1 MLLITYGRID
11 GMAVFREFNPI
22 GHDRVAEDRRRHKE
36 LVEDSIKKNLVDIL
50 SEESIIGQTK
60 NKKIKIP
67 IRGLKEYQFVY
78 GKNVPG
84 VGSGDGTEKR
94 GDVIGKEKDAKGQG
108 NKGAGNEEG
117 EDIYETE
124 ITVEDIMEYIFQDLN
139 LPNLTKKKFS
149 EIVWEGSKKKC
160 GYQKKGIPPRL
171 AKKKTVVEKL
181 KRKQGMKRAL
191 REGLNDTGINEEL
204 LDQYSLDGDALVG
217 RFPFKDDDL
226 RYYRVKPTKKREYN
240 AVIMCIMD
248 TSASMDQNKK
258 YLARSFFFML
268 YQFVRMKY
276 SSVEVVFIAHSTTAK
291 VVNEQEF
298 FHKVESGGTYISSGY
313 DKALEIINEKYNP
326 AIWNIYSFHV
336 SDGDN
341 WSEDNDRA
349 VKSANKLCDVC
360 NLFGYAEIMAYGY
373 TSAIKKRYAAE
384 VKRDNFV
391 SVAMKKKEDMWDALR
406 DMLTVDIK
414 NELE

>member
-1 MLLITYGRID
+1 
-11 GMAVFREFNPI
+11 MAIFREFNPI
-22 GHDRVAEDRRRHKE
+22 GHDRAAEDKRRNRE

-67 IRGLKEYQFVY
+67 IRGLKEYKFIY

-94 GDVIGKEKDAKGQG
+94 GDIVGREKDAKGNG
-108 NKGAGNEEG
+108 SKGAGDAEG

-124 ITVEDIMEYIFQDLN
+124 ITIEEIMEYIFEDLN
-139 LPNLTKKKFS
+139 LPNLNKKKFS
-149 EIVWEGSKKKC
+149 EIISEGSRKKC
-160 GYQKKGIPPRL
+160 GYQKSGIPPRL

-191 REGLNDTGINEEL
+191 KENSEDDEINEDVKRQFNIEDNEL
-204 LDQYSLDGDALVG
+204 IG
-217 RFPFKDDDL
+217 RFPFKEDDL

-240 AVIMCIMD
+240 AVVICIMD

-268 YQFVRMKY
+268 YQFINMKY
-276 SSVEVVFIAHSTTAK
+276 SNVEVIFIAHSTSAK
-291 VVNEQEF
+291 IVTEGEF

-313 DKALEIINEKYNP
+313 NKALEIIREKYNP
-326 AIWNIYSFHV
+326 NIWNIYAFHV

-349 VKSANKLCDVC
+349 VKAADQLCDEC

-373 TSAIKKRYAAE
+373 ISAIKKRYSSE
-384 VKRDNFV
+384 IKKNNFV

-406 DMLTVDIK
+406 EMLSVDIK
-414 NELE
+414 NDY

>member
-1 MLLITYGRID
+1 MGI
-11 GMAVFREFNPI
+11 FREFNPI
-22 GHDRVAEDRRRHKE
+22 GHDRVAEDKRRHRE

-67 IRGLKEYQFVY
+67 IKGLKEYQFIY
-78 GKNVPG
+78 GKNTPG
-84 VGSGDGTEKR
+84 VGSGDGTERR
-94 GDVIGKEKDAKGQG
+94 GDVIGKEGDAKGSG
-108 NKGAGNEEG
+108 NKGAGNSEG

-124 ITVEDIMEYIFQDLN
+124 ITIEEIMEYVFQDLN
-139 LPNLTKKKFS
+139 LPNLNKKRFS
-149 EIVWEGSKKKC
+149 EILSEGSRKKC
-160 GYQKKGIPPRL
+160 GYQKSGIPPRL
-171 AKKKTVVEKL
+171 AKKRTVIEKL

-191 REGLNDTGINEEL
+191 EERRKNNDIKEEVEFTL
-204 LDQYSLDGDALVG
+204 ENDEIIG
-217 RFPFKDDDL
+217 RFPFKEDDL
-226 RYYRVKPTKKREYN
+226 RYYKVKPTKKKEYN
-240 AVIMCIMD
+240 AVVMCIMD

-268 YQFVRMKY
+268 YQFVKMKY
-276 SSVEVVFIAHSTTAK
+276 SSVEVVFIAHSTSAK
-291 VVNEQEF
+291 VVTEEEF

-313 DKALEIINEKYNP
+313 NKALEIILEKYNP
-326 AIWNIYSFHV
+326 ELWNIYSFHV

-349 VKSANKLCDVC
+349 VKAVNQLCDVC

-384 VKRDNFV
+384 INRDNFV
-391 SVAMKKKEDMWDALR
+391 SVAMKKKEDMWDALKE
-406 DMLTVDIK
+406 MLSVDIK
-414 NELE
+414 NDYK

>member
-1 MLLITYGRID
+1 
-11 GMAVFREFNPI
+11 MAVFREFNPI
-22 GHDRVAEDRRRHKE
+22 GHDRASEDKRRHRE

-67 IRGLKEYQFVY
+67 IKGLKEYQFIY
-78 GKNVPG
+78 GKNAPG
-84 VGSGDGTEKR
+84 VGSGDGSEKR
-94 GDVIGKEKDAKGQG
+94 GDVIGTEKDGKGSG
-108 NKGAGNEEG
+108 SKGAGNEEG

-124 ITVEDIMEYIFQDLN
+124 ITIEEIMEYIFQDLN
-139 LPNLTKKKFS
+139 LPNLNKKKFS
-149 EIVWEGSKKKC
+149 EILSEGSKKKC
-160 GYQKKGIPPRL
+160 GYQKGGIPPRL

-191 REGLNDTGINEEL
+191 KEGSEKRGMNEEIVN
-204 LDQYSLDGDALVG
+204 QYSLEGEELIG
-217 RFPFKDDDL
+217 RFPFKEDDL
-226 RYYRVKPTKKREYN
+226 RYYRVKPTKKREYS

-268 YQFVRMKY
+268 YQFVKAKY
-276 SSVEVVFIAHSTTAK
+276 SNVEVVFIAHSTTAK
-291 VVNEQEF
+291 VVTENEF

-313 DKALEIINEKYNP
+313 NKALELINEKFNP
-326 AIWNIYSFHV
+326 SIWNIYAFHV

-349 VKSANKLCDVC
+349 VKAANALCDVS

-373 TSAIKKRYAAE
+373 TSAIKKRYSNE
-384 VKRDNFV
+384 VNRANFV

-406 DMLTVDIK
+406 EMLSVEIK
-414 NELE
+414 NDQ

>member
-1 MLLITYGRID
+1 
-11 GMAVFREFNPI
+11 MAVFREFNPI
-22 GHDRVAEDRRRHKE
+22 GHDRAAEDRRRHKE

-67 IRGLKEYQFVY
+67 IRGLKEYQFIY

-84 VGSGDGTEKR
+84 VGSGDGSEKR
-94 GDVIGKEKDAKGQG
+94 GDVIGTEKDGKGKG
-108 NKGAGNEEG
+108 NQGAGNEEG

-124 ITVEDIMEYIFQDLN
+124 ITIEDIMEYIFQDLD
-139 LPNLTKKKFS
+139 LPNLTKKRFS
-149 EIVWEGSKKKC
+149 EILSEGSKKKC

-181 KRKQGMKRAL
+181 KRKQGMKKAL
-191 REGLNDTGINEEL
+191 REDTDEIELNKDL
-204 LDQYSLDGDALVG
+204 LQQYILDGDQLVG

-268 YQFVRMKY
+268 YQFVKMKY

-291 VVNEQEF
+291 VVTEQEF

-313 DKALEIINEKYNP
+313 DKALEIINEKFNP
-326 AIWNIYSFHV
+326 AIWNIYAFHV

-349 VKSANKLCDVC
+349 VKKANKLCDVC

-373 TSAIKKRYAAE
+373 TSAIKKRYAVE

-391 SVAMKKKEDMWDALR
+391 PVAMKRKEDMWDALR

-414 NELE
+414 NQLK

>member
-1 MLLITYGRID
+1 
-11 GMAVFREFNPI
+11 MAVFREFNPI
-22 GHDRVAEDRRRHKE
+22 GHDRAAEDKRRHKE
-36 LVEDSIKKNLVDIL
+36 LVEDTIKKNLVDIL

-94 GDVIGKEKDAKGQG
+94 GDVVGTEKDDKGKG

-117 EDIYETE
+117 DDIYETE
-124 ITVEDIMEYIFQDLN
+124 ITIEDIMEYIFQDLN
-139 LPNLTKKKFS
+139 LPNLTKKRFS

-181 KRKQGMKRAL
+181 KRKQGMKKAL
-191 REGLNDTGINEEL
+191 KEGTDDTKLNEDL
-204 LDQYSLDGDALVG
+204 LEQYALQDDQLIG

-226 RYYRVKPTKKREYN
+226 RYYRVKPTKKREFN

-268 YQFVRMKY
+268 YQFVKMKY

-291 VVNEQEF
+291 VVTEQEF

-313 DKALEIINEKYNP
+313 DKALNIINEKFNP
-326 AIWNIYSFHV
+326 AIWNIYAFHV

-349 VKSANKLCDVC
+349 VKAANKLCDVC

-391 SVAMKKKEDMWDALR
+391 PVSMKKKEDMWDALR

>member
-1 MLLITYGRID
+1 
-11 GMAVFREFNPI
+11 MAVFREFNPI
-22 GHDRVAEDRRRHKE
+22 GHDRSAEDRRRHRE

-67 IRGLKEYQFVY
+67 IRGLKEYQFIY

-84 VGSGDGTEKR
+84 VGSGDGEEKR
-94 GDVIGKEKDAKGQG
+94 GDVIGKEKDSDGSG
-108 NKGAGNEEG
+108 KGAGNEDG

-124 ITVEDIMEYIFQDLN
+124 VTIEEIIEYIFEDLK
-139 LPNLTKKKFS
+139 LPNLNKKRFS
-149 EIVWEGSKKKC
+149 EIISEGSRKKC
-160 GYQKKGIPPRL
+160 GYQKSGIPPRL
-171 AKKKTVVEKL
+171 AKKRTVVEKL

-191 REGLNDTGINEEL
+191 KEKSCEYVNE
-204 LDQYSLDGDALVG
+204 DVKKQYQLKEDEIIG
-217 RFPFKDDDL
+217 RFPFKEDDL
-226 RYYRVKPTKKREYN
+226 RYYRVKPTMKREYN
-240 AVIMCIMD
+240 AVVMCIMD

-268 YQFVRMKY
+268 YQFVKMKY
-276 SSVEVVFIAHSTTAK
+276 SRVRVEFIAHSTSAK
-291 VVNEQEF
+291 VVTENEF

-313 DKALEIINEKYNP
+313 KKALELIEEKYNP
-326 AIWNIYSFHV
+326 EIWNIYAFHV

-349 VKSANKLCDVC
+349 VNSARNLCENS

-373 TSAIKKRYAAE
+373 TSAIKKRFSNE
-384 VKRDNFV
+384 VNNDNFV
-391 SVAMKKKEDMWDALR
+391 AVTMKKKEDMWDAIKE
-406 DMLTVDIK
+406 MLTVDIK
-414 NELE
+414 NNMN

>member
-1 MLLITYGRID
+1 
-11 GMAVFREFNPI
+11 MAVFREFNPI
-22 GHDRVAEDRRRHKE
+22 GHDRAAEDKRRHRE

-50 SEESIIGQTK
+50 SEESIMGQTK

-78 GKNVPG
+78 GKNSPG
-84 VGSGDGTEKR
+84 VGSGDGSEKR
-94 GDVIGKEKDAKGQG
+94 GDVIGTEKDGKGKG

-124 ITVEDIMEYIFQDLN
+124 ITIDDIMEYIFQDLN
-139 LPNLTKKKFS
+139 LPNLTKKRFS
-149 EIVWEGSKKKC
+149 EIIWEGSKKKC

-171 AKKKTVVEKL
+171 AKKKTVFEKL

-191 REGLNDTGINEEL
+191 REGVQNTGLNEDVLN
-204 LDQYSLDGDALVG
+204 QYTLKDDELVG
-217 RFPFKDDDL
+217 RFPFKEDDL

-240 AVIMCIMD
+240 AVVMCIMD

-268 YQFVRMKY
+268 YQFVKMKY
-276 SSVEVVFIAHSTTAK
+276 SNVDVVFIAHSTSAK
-291 VVNEQEF
+291 VVTEQEF

-313 DKALEIINEKYNP
+313 DKAIEIINEKYNP

-349 VKSANKLCDVC
+349 VKAANKLCDVS

-373 TSAIKKRYAAE
+373 TSAIKKRYSNE
-384 VKRDNFV
+384 IKRDNFV

-406 DMLTVDIK
+406 EMLTVDIK
-414 NELE
+414 NEQGSSGR